1 MAAQAGSPARYGV
14 ARGQERRARTPSPT
28 QFDASLHSHRI
39 PSHVPSSETEAWLMV
54 KLASDRKQGDLS
66 MLLKQQVDPNVA
78 VRVEWREFATTP
90 LVEAAVSGHTR
101 VARMLLASGARVE
114 TSVGPGYTALYN
126 ASFNGHIDIVR
137 LLLEN
142 GAYVNSVTREH
153 FAPLYIACQE
163 GYADCAKALLAAGAD
178 VDFVR
183 PNEGATALYIS
194 SQHGHSG
201 CVAALLASD
210 VSIDLPMHDGSTPLM
225 IACYMQH
232 VRVVELLL
240 RAGASLHALDKKGRS
255 ALDWAKK
262 RGDALII
269 ALVQEE
275 LAARGAAALRKGTV
289 AEFFGGDSTAD
300 SAKRGC
306 LGSIARALLPC
317 LPCFADSGGASGGAK
332 GGGQAGRGGCCRC
345 FSCCHA
351 TKRVEMA

>member
-1 MAAQAGSPARYGV
+1 MNCV
-14 ARGQERRARTPSPT
+14 
-28 QFDASLHSHRI
+28 
-39 PSHVPSSETEAWLMV
+39 
-54 KLASDRKQGDLS
+54 
-66 MLLKQQVDPNVA
+66 
-78 VRVEWREFATTP
+78 
-90 LVEAAVSGHTR
+90 
-101 VARMLLASGARVE
+101 
-114 TSVGPGYTALYN
+114 TS
-126 ASFNGHIDIVR
+126 
-137 LLLEN
+137 
-142 GAYVNSVTREH
+142 EH
-153 FAPLYIACQE
+153 FSPLYIACQE

-201 CVAALLASD
+201 CVAALLASR

-240 RAGASLHALDKKGRS
+240 RAGASLHALDKRGRS

-275 LAARGAAALRKGTV
+275 LAARGAAALRRGNV
-289 AEFFGGDSTAD
+289 AEFFGVGSGGDSTAGG
-300 SAKRGC
+300 AKRGC
-306 LGSIARALLPC
+306 MGSVARALLPC
-317 LPCFADSGGASGGAK
+317 LPCFADGGGASGGAK
-332 GGGQAGRGGCCRC
+332 GGGQAGRAGCCRC
-345 FSCCHA
+345 WCCCHA